1 MGNLNFETTQGE
13 LEDLFSEAG
22 DITEVFM
29 PADRATGRPRGFAFI
44 TYNDEE
50 AMKAAIEKFDGFDL
64 KGRNLKV
71 NEAQERAPRPFSPGG
86 PGGGGGGKGGFNRFK
101 PKPKGS
107 RKGLRNK
114 KRGY

>member
-1 MGNLNFETTQGE
+1 VGNLNFETTQGE
-13 LEDLFSEAG
+13 LENLFSEVG
-22 DITEVFM
+22 QVDEVFM

-44 TYNDEE
+44 TFADEE

-64 KGRNLKV
+64 GGRNLKV
-71 NEAQERAPRPFSPGG
+71 NEAQERPQRSPRPF
-86 PGGGGGGKGGFNRFK
+86 GGGGGGGYNRFK